1 MPSRDEMDVDWDN
14 DQVYLSRALPSPTNT
29 PYRTPSAS
37 RSRPSIPRRDS
48 SPGPSRSSSPFSP
61 EQVDVDR
68 RDMLNVSN
76 DPMSLLDPR
85 RFTPTLHASLVSE
98 ILSLRRDLEGKAKE
112 IDNLEI
118 NLDHAKLESEEI
130 QDTLSKTA
138 KENRSLKRQLQL
150 LEGGSLSAVNE
161 LAKERD
167 EALDTVTDVRKRL
180 EQSQKKL
187 RSEEEQTL
195 KIQTQWEDER
205 AKWEDERRSL
215 ERKVHVVEGR
225 LKIVLNE
232 VMAAQEAKSAQES
245 ASANDASTV
254 NETPKRSASV
264 LSRRRASISNSPQDM
279 DFHSNRYSLMS
290 MQNGQ
295 PKQLGRSL
303 ADELAFDEE
312 DEYDFADDEYYDRPD
327 SRATI
332 SRDRPVSTHS
342 MTMGMKARKILG
354 LSFDELDRSN
364 TPDTLHIPE
373 NDDAKTIS
381 GVPRP
386 EYRDM
391 GSQYT
396 PPASP
401 VLAAQ
406 QKSTADA
413 STMADRALE
422 PTTQK
427 CITVDMGT
435 NTDAVDMVTSSSQT
449 VDAEEAVK
457 EEPSTEAGAVM
468 TTSIS
473 TQTEDVA
480 PPEKR
485 PATPPAQLQVPMIAI
500 HPPETSPPTPRTSV
514 VLPPH
519 TKSISCQTDSE
530 LTPRMKTA
538 SVQTEEIHVDTR
550 PPKPKLGASLL
561 PSAIQDCPSGS
572 ETELPYPS
580 PIQSYFPPPPKSA
593 KRRQRLPPVVEP
605 KEQGRKDKG
614 KQPDTIDAYP
624 GNNDNGP
631 LADGKRSELRR
642 PLRSSSLFAGFEESS
657 DEEKPSG
664 RKATT
669 ATTIEEMFSDD
680 EIMNRPMASY
690 TLRSGRLVSK
700 PAPATILDD
709 PAAADDDDPS
719 PKSGEA
725 KGSSLQRSAARA
737 KSTAKRPKL
746 KEADI
751 RRAAMISSSTA
762 AHARPRS
769 PSAPSVGSSG
779 SSYQPQPPFP
789 VPIRFSSRKVGASA
803 SEGAQSPTPPYGR
816 TYSSQEE
823 MNNREYLRK
832 VRSDVV
838 GRSKHARRQPSDYS
852 TPTVSTS
859 SAAPDSPQPPYPP
872 PMPFDD
878 ITAPL
883 KSRSG
888 RQPRRDRDRERERE
902 REREPKHR
910 REESVPT
917 NSQQTSV
924 VDAIAQTMVGEW
936 MWKYVRRRRSFGV
949 PDNSR
954 EQWEAKNTEEVSA
967 SISGNGSR
975 HKRWVWI
982 APYERAVMWS
992 SKQPTSGHALL
1003 GKMGRKRESLL
1014 FSTY

>member
-61 EQVDVDR
+61 EQIDVDR
-68 RDMLNVSN
+68 RDMLDVND

-98 ILSLRRDLEGKAKE
+98 ILSLRRDLESKSKE
-112 IDNLEI
+112 IDSLEI

-130 QDTLSKTA
+130 QGTLSKAA

-150 LEGGSLSAVNE
+150 LEGGSLSAVTE

-167 EALDTVTDVRKRL
+167 EALETVTDVRKRL

-187 RSEEEQTL
+187 RIEEEQTS
-195 KIQTQWEDER
+195 KIQTQWDDER
-205 AKWEDERRSL
+205 AKWDDERRNW

-225 LKIVLNE
+225 LKTVLNE
-232 VMAAQEAKSAQES
+232 VMAAQEAKSAHES
-245 ASANDASTV
+245 ANANDASTV
-254 NETPKRSASV
+254 NETPKRSGSV
-264 LSRRRASISNSPQDM
+264 LSRRRASITNSPQDM
-279 DFHSNRYSLMS
+279 DFHSNRYSVMS
-290 MQNGQ
+290 LQNGQ
-295 PKQLGRSL
+295 PPKQLGQSL

-312 DEYDFADDEYYDRPD
+312 EEYDFADDEYYDRPD

-342 MTMGMKARKILG
+342 LSMGMKARKILG
-354 LSFDELDRSN
+354 LSFDDLERSN
-364 TPDTLHIPE
+364 TPDTLHLRE
-373 NDDAKTIS
+373 NDDAKTIY
-381 GVPRP
+381 GVTRP
-386 EYRDM
+386 EYKDM

-406 QKSTADA
+406 QKKLTADA
-413 STMADRALE
+413 STMADIVA
-422 PTTQK
+422 QK
-427 CITVDMGT
+427 TVETITREYTSADMGT
-435 NTDAVDMVTSSSQT
+435 NTDPVAMVANSSQT
-449 VDAEEAVK
+449 MDAEEAVK
-457 EEPSTEAGAVM
+457 TEHIEQEVK

-473 TQTEDVA
+473 TQTEDVT
-480 PPEKR
+480 PTEKR

-500 HPPETSPPTPRTSV
+500 HPPETSPPTPQTSV
-514 VLPPH
+514 VLPPR
-519 TKSISCQTDSE
+519 TKSISCQTDNE
-530 LTPRMKTA
+530 LTAHVKSA
-538 SVQTEEIHVDTR
+538 SVQTEEIRLDKR
-550 PPKPKLGASLL
+550 PPKLGASLL

-572 ETELPYPS
+572 DTELPYPS
-580 PIQSYFPPPPKSA
+580 PIPSYFPPPPKSA

-605 KEQGRKDKG
+605 KESKDKG

-631 LADGKRSELRR
+631 LSGGKRSELRR
-642 PLRSSSLFAGFEESS
+642 PFRSSSLFAGFEESS
-657 DEEKPSG
+657 DEEKLSKP
-664 RKATT
+664 KD
-669 ATTIEEMFSDD
+669 IEEMFSDG

-709 PAAADDDDPS
+709 EDPS
-719 PKSGEA
+719 PKSGACAPEP
-725 KGSSLQRSAARA
+725 KSSLQRSAARA
-737 KSTAKRPKL
+737 KSTAKRSKL

-762 AHARPRS
+762 AHSRPRS
-769 PSAPSVGSSG
+769 PSAPSCGSSG

-803 SEGAQSPTPPYGR
+803 SEGAQSPTPYGR
-816 TYSSQEE
+816 AYSQEE
-823 MNNREYLRK
+823 MNKDNLRK

-838 GRSKHARRQPSDYS
+838 GRSKRARRQPSDYS

-859 SAAPDSPQPPYPP
+859 SAAPDSPQPPL
-872 PMPFDD
+872 PFDD

-883 KSRSG
+883 KNRSG
-888 RQPRRDRDRERERE
+888 RQPRRDIVR
-902 REREPKHR
+902 REPAHR
-910 REESVPT
+910 REESLPT

-949 PDNSR
+949 ADNSR
-954 EQWEAKNTEEVSA
+954 EQWEAKSTEEVSA
-967 SISGNGSR
+967 NISGNGSR

-1003 GKMGRKRESLL
+1003 GKMGRKCKSAKL
-1014 FSTY
+1014 TI